1 MITYRV
7 HKFLS
12 GRCKRQRV
20 IKMSKNSF
28 DTEFR
33 RENVQIIEN
42 NANMTVRMLA
52 KEFDISKDMIRKIL
66 HRKKSVLDLCRMY

>member
-12 GRCKRQRV
+12 GRCKRQRA
-20 IKMSKNSF
+20 IRKSKNSF

-52 KEFDISKDMIRKIL
+52 KEFDISKDTIRKIL
-66 HRKKSVLDLCRMY
+66 HREKSVLDLCRMH